1 MSAATQHRVLTPTVR
16 ETARRA
22 RFWAIIAIVLL
33 AFGTVAVLGS
43 GTAAPG
49 DPFSSENPAPAG
61 SRALAQVLGDAGVEI
76 VAAASLD
83 EARAA
88 VDDPATTSILIA
100 DRGYLDAGQLAEA
113 AGLAATAVVL
123 VPQPSETLPELV
135 PGLEQSALVDGDP
148 ADLAAE
154 CSLPAAER
162 AGAIRS
168 SGTALAADRGTA
180 CYPGEDGAG
189 LLRVD
194 RDGGALTL
202 LGAADVLRN
211 DRIDEAGNAALA
223 VGLLGEQPRLVW
235 YLPSVDDVDGA
246 ATLSELSPPWVVPFS
261 LLATGTGIAAA
272 IWRGRRFG
280 PLVVEPLP
288 VTVRAGETTEG
299 RARMY
304 ARGDTRDHALD
315 QLRMGALRRIA
326 RMLGL
331 DRAVGFEAV
340 VDRAAQLTG
349 RQVDELRRLLVDEQP
364 GGDAR
369 MVEIAQALQHLEH
382 QVEQALGRP

>member
-1 MSAATQHRVLTPTVR
+1 MTAATQQRVLTPTVR
-16 ETARRA
+16 DTARRA

-33 AFGTVAVLGS
+33 AFGVVAALGS

-49 DPFSSENPAPAG
+49 EPFSAENPAPAG

-76 VAAASLD
+76 VAVDSLD
-83 EARAA
+83 AARAA
-88 VDDPATTSILIA
+88 VDEPAATSILIA
-100 DRGYLDAGQLAEA
+100 DQGYLDAGQLAEA

-123 VPQPSETLPELV
+123 VPQPSAVLPDLV
-135 PGLEQSALVDGDP
+135 PGLEQGALVGD
-148 ADLAAE
+148 DDDELLAA
-154 CSLPAAER
+154 CSIPAAER
-162 AGAIRS
+162 SGAIRS
-168 SGTALAADRGTA
+168 SGTALTADRGTA
-180 CYPGEDGAG
+180 CYPAEDGAG

-202 LGAADVLRN
+202 LGATDVLRN

-223 VGLLGEQPRLVW
+223 LGLLGEQPRLVW
-235 YLPSVDDVDGA
+235 YLPSVDDVEGA
-246 ATLSELSPPWVVPFS
+246 ATLGELSPPWVVPFS
-261 LLATGTGIAAA
+261 LLAIGTGIAAA
-272 IWRGRRFG
+272 VWRGRRFG

-304 ARGDTRDHALD
+304 ARGDARDHALD

-326 RMLGL
+326 GLLGL
-331 DRAVGFEAV
+331 DRAVGYEAV
-340 VDRAAQLTG
+340 IDRAAQLTG
-349 RQVDELRRLLVDEQP
+349 RPADELRSLLVDEQP

-369 MVEIAQALQHLEH
+369 MVAIAQDLQHLER